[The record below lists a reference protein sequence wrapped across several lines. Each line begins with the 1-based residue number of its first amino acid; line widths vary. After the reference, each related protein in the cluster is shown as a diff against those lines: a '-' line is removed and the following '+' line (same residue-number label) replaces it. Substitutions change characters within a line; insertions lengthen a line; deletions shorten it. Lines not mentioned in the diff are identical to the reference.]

1 MKKSLIALAVTAAL
15 GIGAT
20 SAFAAPPVVPPQP
33 ATLPTAG
40 GVGGTLTSDNVY
52 VAVWDATTGASL
64 VEYVGLSAGQISPTD
79 MTGNLDFGT
88 LSGFASAFA
97 GSNQANLRFE
107 VFSTS
112 RDSVNNISTVFTTGN
127 AAFGAS
133 TPDQSAS
140 ANAISAAVDNISNW
154 TTARMYAGN
163 VCNKA
168 NPCIATDFNDTKSF
182 VNSYGDNF
190 AGTLGGTNFVDGHT
204 AGNVGSSLDF
214 YRLVA
219 DTTDSFSAT
228 YTSTKYAG
236 TWTLSST
243 GQLTYSVGGGTP
255 VPLPAAA
262 WLLLSGIGGLGAI
275 ARRRKSEEVEA

>member
-1 MKKSLIALAVTAAL
+1 MKQTLTALAVTAAL

-33 ATLPTAG
+33 AALPTAG

-52 VAVWDATTGASL
+52 VAVWDSITGASL

-79 MTGNLDFGT
+79 MTGNLDFGN
-88 LSGFASAFA
+88 LSGFASTFA
-97 GSNQANLRFE
+97 GSNQANLRYE

-112 RDSVNNISTVFTTGN
+112 LDSANNLSTVYTTGN
-127 AAFGAS
+127 AELGVLAADQNPVAGNIQGAV
-133 TPDQSAS
+133 A
-140 ANAISAAVDNISNW
+140 NISNW
-154 TTARMYAGN
+154 TTTRMYAAN
-163 VCNKA
+163 TCNKV

-182 VNSYGDNF
+182 VNSYGDNY
-190 AGTLGGTNFVDGHT
+190 AGNLAGIAGAHT
-204 AGNVGSSLDF
+204 AGSVGSSLAF

-219 DTTDSFSAT
+219 DTTDTFAST
-228 YTSTKYAG
+228 YNVTTYAG
-236 TWTLSST
+236 SWNLSST